1 MWALVLSA
9 ALFVGCEMPEKQ
21 DDKPLSKSEKVLI
34 AAIPLANLAD
44 YVTTEK
50 ALADGGYELNPAMRS
65 KGARVTL
72 KALATAGGMAG
83 ARKLFKDGHATA
95 GTIAALAS
103 IGIPLAASAWN
114 MRQMQKR

>member
-1 MWALVLSA
+1 
-9 ALFVGCEMPEKQ
+9 MPEHN
-21 DDKPLSKSEKVLI
+21 DKPLSTKAKLLI
-34 AAIPLANLAD
+34 AAIPAANLAD
-44 YVTTEK
+44 LVTTEK
-50 ALADGGYELNPAMRS
+50 ALADGGFTEGNPFMRNQA
-65 KGARVTL
+65 GRVTL

-114 MRQMQKR
+114 MQQMKKR

>member
-1 MWALVLSA
+1 
-9 ALFVGCEMPEKQ
+9 MPEHN
-21 DDKPLSKSEKVLI
+21 DKPLSTKAKLLI
-34 AAIPLANLAD
+34 AAIPAANLAD
-44 YVTTEK
+44 LVTTEK

-83 ARKLFKDGHATA
+83 ARKLFKDGHKTA

-114 MRQMQKR
+114 VHQMQKR